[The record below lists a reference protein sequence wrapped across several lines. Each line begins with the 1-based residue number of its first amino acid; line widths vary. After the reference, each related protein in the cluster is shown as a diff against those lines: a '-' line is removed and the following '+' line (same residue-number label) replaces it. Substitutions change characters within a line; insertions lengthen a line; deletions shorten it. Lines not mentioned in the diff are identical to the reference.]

1 MITPV
6 LTSPPSEL
14 APGQPNKKRRVLLV
28 DDSFSKRD
36 LRAEVM
42 RKLGVEVDCAAD
54 ISEARCW
61 WRVDLYDL
69 VLFNIANPHGTRDR
83 FCDDIRRASPLQPI
97 MFLVGKPEYL
107 ASSPDDGQPSPTE
120 DGEAGPW
127 PDLTI
132 PPMADV
138 RASSTQIWGIM
149 EACRRISA
157 IRSATNAR
165 AKAIRQRPAP
175 PRDSEVRGSK
185 RAESPTLDDLL
196 REEMR

>member
-1 MITPV
+1 MTTIPVFGTPV
-6 LTSPPSEL
+6 SEL
-14 APGQPNKKRRVLLV
+14 HGQPKKRKVLLV
-28 DDSFSKRD
+28 DDSLSRRD

-69 VLFNIANPHGTRDR
+69 VLFNIANGHGTRDR
-83 FCDDIRRASPLQPI
+83 FCDDIRRASPLQAI
-97 MFLVGKPEYL
+97 KFLVGKPEYL
-107 ASSPDDGQPSPTE
+107 ASAPAESDALATDDQ
-120 DGEAGPW
+120 EAGPW
-127 PDLTI
+127 PALTT

-165 AKAIRQRPAP
+165 SKAIRQRPAP
-175 PRDSEVRGSK
+175 PRDSEVRAAK
-185 RAESPTLDDLL
+185 RTESPTLDDLL